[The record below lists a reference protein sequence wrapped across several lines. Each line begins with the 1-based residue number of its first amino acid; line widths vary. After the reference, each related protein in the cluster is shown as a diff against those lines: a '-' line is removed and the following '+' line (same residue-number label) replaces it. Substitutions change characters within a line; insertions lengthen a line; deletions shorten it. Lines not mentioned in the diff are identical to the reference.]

1 MSKSRALANGDFRS
15 EGRSRNRDFSILVL
29 GLLIGALVC
38 LTMLGE
44 NRVYLLD
51 WAFGPHVPVISPN
64 VIGLNGGLVT
74 GVVGYQAVAILNA
87 VLGGA
92 ATWIPILAF
101 FPIAM
106 VGAARLAGR
115 SQWSRIAAG
124 VIYAVNPFVYNR
136 IYVGHLLLLLGYAL
150 LPYAVIAAL
159 RPVASAQFQWLV
171 PTLWWAF
178 LTSLSPHFAWIYG
191 VVLIGV
197 AFANVVASRQ
207 SLGRVAL
214 ILTLQTGVFA
224 LLNAYL
230 LLPRSSTTLPTQVGQ
245 ASLSLYQTS
254 SDPHFGLYENVA
266 AMYGFWRIGPGPVLA
281 KDVIAGWPFLMIAI
295 LLVVGVGIL
304 SSFKKRH
311 ERNAS
316 PVIGSSD
323 VNSRALDVEAHG
335 HRRST
340 ALSFDTQERN
350 EWRLTIMLLFV
361 GVAGY
366 FLALGNQGPTG
377 WLFLWAYQ
385 HVPFFDV
392 MREPQKFLML
402 LILAYAVF
410 FGWGVDHLSK
420 ADLRLSARNT
430 SIAAGVLA
438 IALPLGYTG
447 TIFNGL
453 DGQISPSQ
461 LPRSYQTANEIMGR
475 GAGNILALPWH
486 LYMSYPFTGNRV
498 VGNLA
503 PSVFDRGVISGD
515 NVQSGG
521 VQTQST
527 SPRSSYLQELLLR
540 GEQVQSFGALV
551 APLGVKY
558 VVLSKTVDWRSYDWL
573 HGQTDLRLVLD
584 TPSLDVWRNKAYA
597 GIGQSVSN
605 PRSVAGFDQLIALSK
620 TKGVWGLLPVGSA
633 EKGST
638 RPPSISLDGG
648 STVNVVREI
657 SPVAYEIARGHPG
670 WVATDIPFQRGWSLD
685 GQSATMTA
693 EGTVLVRVGPRGGTL
708 VFAPWRLVRLGYLV
722 SVGVFLLALVVLWF
736 MRSNQRRSRVAEGA
750 KK

>member
-1 MSKSRALANGDFRS
+1 MKNLRFQARSQNSDIPIFALASLIGLLICAAMLGVHRVFLLDWTYGSNVPIVS
-15 EGRSRNRDFSILVL
+15 SNVL
-29 GLLIGALVC
+29 GL
-38 LTMLGE
+38 
-44 NRVYLLD
+44 D
-51 WAFGPHVPVISPN
+51 
-64 VIGLNGGLVT
+64 GGIT
-74 GVVGYQAVAILNA
+74 TSAAGNEIVAALNA
-87 VLGGA
+87 AIGGG
-92 ATWIPILAF
+92 ATWIPILGF
-101 FPIAM
+101 FPVAM

-136 IYVGHLLLLLGYAL
+136 IYAGHLLLLFGYAL

-159 RPVASAQFQWLV
+159 RPVSSKRFQWLV

-197 AFANVVASRQ
+197 AFANVVTSRQ
-207 SLGRVAL
+207 RVGRVAL
-214 ILTLQTGVFA
+214 VLALQTGIFT
-224 LLNAYL
+224 LLNAYI

-245 ASLSLYQTS
+245 ASLRLYQTS
-254 SDPHFGLYENVA
+254 SDPHFGLYANVA
-266 AMYGFWRIGPGPVLA
+266 ALYGFWRVGPGPVLA

-295 LLVVGVGIL
+295 LLIVGVGGW
-304 SSFKKRH
+304 SSFKNRH
-311 ERNAS
+311 ERSVSQVVGKGDA
-316 PVIGSSD
+316 
-323 VNSRALDVEAHG
+323 NSLAIDIETSR
-335 HRRST
+335 RRSSK
-340 ALSFDTQERN
+340 ALASDSQEGV
-350 EWRLTIMLLFV
+350 EWHLTVVLLFV
-361 GVAGY
+361 GALGY

-377 WLFLWAYQ
+377 WLFSWAYQ

-410 FGWGVDHLSK
+410 FGWGVEYLSK
-420 ADLRLSARNT
+420 ANLRLSARNT

-475 GAGNILALPWH
+475 GTGNVLALPWH

-527 SPRSSYLQELLLR
+527 SPRSSYVQELLLR
-540 GEQVQSFGALV
+540 GDQLQSFGALV

-558 VVLSKTVDWRSYDWL
+558 VVLSKTVDWRSYGWL

-584 TPSLDVWRNKAYA
+584 TPSLEVWRNEAYA
-597 GIGQSVSN
+597 GIGQSIAS
-605 PRSVAGFDQLIALSK
+605 PRSVAGFDQVIALSK
-620 TKGVWGLLPVGSA
+620 TKGVWGLLPVGSTG
-633 EKGST
+633 KGSA

-657 SPVAYEIARGHPG
+657 SPIAYGIASGHPG

-685 GQSATMTA
+685 GRSVTMSA
-693 EGTVLVRVGPRGGTL
+693 EGTVLVQAGARGGTL
-708 VFAPWRLVRLGYLV
+708 EFEPWRLVRLGYLM

-736 MRSNQRRSRVAEGA
+736 TRPNRRRIPIVRGTR
-750 KK
+750 KWPLF